1 MSGRMSGRKPQR
13 IVALSAAAL
22 LAVTAASA
30 RADDLPGQWGGH
42 GISFSYPAAWQHIAG
57 QFQYQ
62 SGTALWTEFFAPIPP
77 PTAPPADPTQ
87 PAPATTPTPD
97 QVTDLVAV
105 AAYRLPISITKKNLP
120 KYKPLI
126 QMTIVQLATRAGGHV
141 TTAPTRITMGKL
153 PGYRFEVA
161 VPTQAGAILSSRIVL
176 VFKKKIEYFVN
187 CQYVQDGPLA
197 AEVTSGC
204 DQVMQSFHV

>member
-1 MSGRMSGRKPQR
+1 MPGRMFGRKPQQ
-13 IVALSAAAL
+13 IVALFAAAL

-42 GISFSYPAAWQHIAG
+42 GISFSYPTAWQHIAG

-77 PTAPPADPTQ
+77 AAPPADPNQ

-120 KYKPLI
+120 KYKRLI
-126 QMTIVQLATRAGGHV
+126 QMTIVQLAAKAGGHM
-141 TTAPTRITMGKL
+141 TTPAARVTMGKL

-161 VPTQAGAILSSRIVL
+161 VPTQAGTTLSSRIVL

-204 DQVMQSFHV
+204 DQVMQSFHT

>member
-1 MSGRMSGRKPQR
+1 MSGTMLGSKPQR
-13 IVALSAAAL
+13 IAAFVAAAV
-22 LAVTAASA
+22 LAATAASA

-42 GISFSYPAAWQHIAG
+42 GVSFSYPTSWQHIDG

-62 SGTALWTEFFAPIPP
+62 SGTALWAEFFAPVPAV
-77 PTAPPADPTQ
+77 TPPADPNQ

-105 AAYRLPISITKKNLP
+105 AEYRLSVSITKKNLP
-120 KYKPLI
+120 RYKRLI
-126 QMTIVQLATRAGGHV
+126 QTTIMQLAAKAGGHL
-141 TTAPTRITMGKL
+141 TSAGTRVTMGRL

-161 VPTQAGAILSSRIVL
+161 VPTQAATTLASRIVI
-176 VFKKKIEYFVN
+176 VFKKKTEYFLN

-204 DQVMQSFHV
+204 DQVMQSFHS